1 MPCQDYASAC
11 MQGTPLTPM
20 DISPQQFT
28 DAATS
33 APTPPPQPSFT
44 PQAAAPPKP
53 IFQFNF
59 GTSASQSAPN
69 PTGVKPS
76 PRGKKPTAKPA
87 ADLPK
92 SNLGMPPKAS
102 AGSSGSGSGF
112 GGPAQAQA
120 SSTGSAAAA
129 GFAAQ
134 PASHSAMPNSFSTC
148 QAAPSGFFA
157 SGIGGPST
165 AMPFAVPG
173 RLMDSRI
180 PDACAM
186 GFMGINLDSA
196 PTHSSFSAQPAAAT
210 HAATAGAQPA
220 AAGASFAS
228 QPPPRAAF
236 PDTHATHSTFAAGTS
251 GSYAER
257 GNLGSASSRPST
269 QEASFGSS
277 GGSASAAEGQA
288 PAAAQAAPPS
298 PYSFTMGAAVNP
310 KQHFGRTIFG
320 SEHLATNLHD
330 KLVLEEQLAAAA
342 AAGCDSSEAG
352 RAAPAAANQTDAR
365 HASSA
370 EVPFQA
376 EAPAGAADH
385 QAHGPASTSS
395 GTAPQHAAQRT
406 AARGTSTATAA
417 AESAAA
423 PAAAAP
429 PPFVFGF
436 TSASAAPSASGAG
449 AADSGSHAQPQG
461 FAFGTTHSSAFFAQQ
476 AAAQPAQAKP
486 FVFGTSST
494 SSASST
500 ASTQPKH
507 SARYPSA
514 RFSAG
519 ASQPAPVSQ
528 ASEATTSGVPA
539 PSAPDQV
546 NAIPARSGLHSLSG
560 VAKHTSSRGSAGGAG
575 LQNRA
580 VAGSPQ
586 ARRTRA
592 SPRKQTSPQ
601 VRACQS
607 ILKSLQKN
615 KMLHSSCSFDLCSKV
630 RNSVT

>member
-1 MPCQDYASAC
+1 MKLLDGHMPCHHHQDYASLC
-11 MQGTPLTPM
+11 TQGTPLTPM

-28 DAATS
+28 DAAAS

-44 PQAAAPPKP
+44 PQAAAPPNP
-53 IFQFNF
+53 IFQFSF
-59 GTSASQSAPN
+59 GTSASQSAP
-69 PTGVKPS
+69 KPSEVRHS
-76 PRGKKPTAKPA
+76 PRGKKPAAAKPA

-102 AGSSGSGSGF
+102 AGSGGLGSGF

-120 SSTGSAAAA
+120 RSTGSAAAA

-134 PASHSAMPNSFSTC
+134 PASHSAMPNGFSTS
-148 QAAPSGFFA
+148 QTAPSGFFA
-157 SGIGGPST
+157 SGVGRPST

-196 PTHSSFSAQPAAAT
+196 PAQSAFSAQPAAAA
-210 HAATAGAQPA
+210 HAATAEAQPA

-228 QPPPRAAF
+228 QAPPRAAF
-236 PDTHATHSTFAAGTS
+236 PDTHATYRTSAGTD

-257 GNLGSASSRPST
+257 GNLGNASSRPPSH
-269 QEASFGSS
+269 EASFGIS
-277 GGSASAAEGQA
+277 GGSAAAAEGQA

-298 PYSFTMGAAVNP
+298 PYSFTMGAAVTP

-342 AAGCDSSEAG
+342 AAGFASSEAG
-352 RAAPAAANQTDAR
+352 RAAPAPAAANQSDAGL
-365 HASSA
+365 ASSA

-376 EAPAGAADH
+376 EAPAGTADH
-385 QAHGPASTSS
+385 QANPADGPAPSSSST
-395 GTAPQHAAQRT
+395 AQQHAAQST
-406 AARGTSTATAA
+406 AACGTATATAA
-417 AESAAA
+417 AQS
-423 PAAAAP
+423 AAAP
-429 PPFVFGF
+429 PPFVFGR
-436 TSASAAPSASGAG
+436 TSAATAPFANGAG
-449 AADSGSHAQPQG
+449 AADSASHAQRQG
-461 FAFGTTHSSAFFAQQ
+461 SLFGTTNNSAFFAQQ
-476 AAAQPAQAKP
+476 AAAQPAQSAKP
-486 FVFGTSST
+486 FVFGTSLT

-500 ASTQPKH
+500 ASAQPKG
-507 SARYPSA
+507 SNSFPPAGS
-514 RFSAG
+514 SAG
-519 ASQPAPVSQ
+519 ASQPAPFSK
-528 ASEATTSGVPA
+528 ASAASMSGVPA
-539 PSAPDQV
+539 PFAPGQA
-546 NAIPARSGLHSLSG
+546 NIPPARNGLHPLSG
-560 VAKHTSSRGSAGGAG
+560 VPKHTSSRGSAGGAG

-586 ARRTRA
+586 AWRTRA

-601 VRACQS
+601 VRACHVE
-607 ILKSLQKN
+607 L
-615 KMLHSSCSFDLCSKV
+615 LHSWCSSDL
-630 RNSVT
+630 